1 MLSAVGEHGGV
12 LPLWSIVQSGG
23 HWFALASGVINKT
36 ARFTSTHLIM
46 LARLGIK
53 AISKRVWGCEEIVG
67 KRYCQMSSREAL
79 GYLTARVWLGRHLTS
94 PRLSSGLWNGCSC
107 ASSGWKLVRHG
118 TRNTLCAGHRGVDR
132 GVSYSG
138 EKRGYL

>member
-1 MLSAVGEHGGV
+1 LLSAVGEHGGV

-53 AISKRVWGCEEIVG
+53 TKFTRVWDHKENVG
-67 KRYCQMSSREAL
+67 KRYFQMSSPVAL
-79 GYLTARVWLGRHLTS
+79 GLAFDFAEAQFGIV
-94 PRLSSGLWNGCSC
+94 
-107 ASSGWKLVRHG
+107 
-118 TRNTLCAGHRGVDR
+118 
-132 GVSYSG
+132 
-138 EKRGYL
+138 E